1 MAAKFAGDRISLGI
15 YEVQIIMRKW
25 AFLEPEPPDCAIT
38 LQAYEIMNTEINC
51 IKETMKAGEIYQ
63 LLLSQPESNA
73 FPVVAAD
80 ASINT
85 SKLPS
90 LADMHEEHK
99 RRLTAEHKEIPPQT
113 SQTPAPSEYDPP
125 GYLQRYSTFWM
136 PTSDESRL
144 ETSSTTK
151 YGSFRGLIL
160 RKHLLVILRYKA
172 FLREKPTPGMT
183 PPLLEWYTFEHRYPR
198 YPELKD
204 IYLDDSERNL
214 WIDVTPYMHR
224 SPITVFWFAPV
235 TQVYNIFRTLGLRH
249 LVVLNANQD
258 VVGLITRKSLSHDF
272 LEAIAHEKQ
281 VLEGRD
287 SGSSHH

>member
-1 MAAKFAGDRISLGI
+1 
-15 YEVQIIMRKW
+15 
-25 AFLEPEPPDCAIT
+25 
-38 LQAYEIMNTEINC
+38 
-51 IKETMKAGEIYQ
+51 MKAGEIYQ
-63 LLLSQPESNA
+63 LLLSQPQSNA

-80 ASINT
+80 ATSIAT
-85 SKLPS
+85 SKIPS
-90 LADMHEEHK
+90 PSGEEEK
-99 RRLTAEHKEIPPQT
+99 RRVSVDHKYGAKPTTEPVVPD
-113 SQTPAPSEYDPP
+113 YDPP
-125 GYLQRYSTFWM
+125 EYLQRYSTFWM
-136 PTSDESRL
+136 PTSDEARL
-144 ETSSTTK
+144 ETTAATK

-172 FLREKPTPGMT
+172 FLKDKPTPGMT

-272 LEAIAHEKQ
+272 IEAIAHNKES
-281 VLEGRD
+281 EG
-287 SGSSHH
+287 GHH